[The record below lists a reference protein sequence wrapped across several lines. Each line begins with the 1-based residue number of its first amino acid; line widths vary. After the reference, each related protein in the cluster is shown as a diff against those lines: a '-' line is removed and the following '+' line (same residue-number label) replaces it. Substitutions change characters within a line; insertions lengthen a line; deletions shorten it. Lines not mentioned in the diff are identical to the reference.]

1 MLLVG
6 TSTIPKPSPG
16 TTTRRPNA
24 RLARFIETKSL
35 RTARIA
41 EMNALDEGLPVPP
54 ANPIMA
60 RLLVAASRDADVF
73 RGMLEIAMC
82 VALPQ
87 EVIARRHV
95 AARLAGWPAN
105 AANPRHHRSTSDGG
119 ATGWLTFRSPR
130 R

>member
-16 TTTRRPNA
+16 TTARRPNA

-95 AARLAGWPAN
+95 AARLAELDGQPMPPTPGIIDRHRM
-105 AANPRHHRSTSDGG
+105 AALLDG
-119 ATGWLTFRSPR
+119 
-130 R
+130 

>member
-16 TTTRRPNA
+16 TTARRPNA

-54 ANPIMA
+54 ANPIT
-60 RLLVAASRDADVF
+60 
-73 RGMLEIAMC
+73 G
-82 VALPQ
+82 
-87 EVIARRHV
+87 RRRVPWH
-95 AARLAGWPAN
+95 A
-105 AANPRHHRSTSDGG
+105 
-119 ATGWLTFRSPR
+119 
-130 R
+130 